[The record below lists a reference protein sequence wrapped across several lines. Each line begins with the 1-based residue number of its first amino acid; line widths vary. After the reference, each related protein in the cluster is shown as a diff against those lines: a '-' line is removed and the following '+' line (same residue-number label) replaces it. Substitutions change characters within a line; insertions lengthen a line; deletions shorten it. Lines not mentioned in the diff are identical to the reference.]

1 MFTEGGNCLGKGWQK
16 KFVRGGEKF
25 LGGKEKF
32 IEGVKDEVAPK
43 KKKKGHQKKFREIR
57 EKKVS

>member
-1 MFTEGGNCLGKGWQK
+1 MFMEGGKCLGKGGK
-16 KFVRGGEKF
+16 KICKGGEKF

-32 IEGVKDEVAPK
+32 IEGVKNEVAPK
-43 KKKKGHQKKFREIR
+43 KKSHQKKFREIR

>member
-1 MFTEGGNCLGKGWQK
+1 MFREGGAK
-16 KFVRGGEKF
+16 KIRKGGEKF

-32 IEGVKDEVAPK
+32 IEGVKNEVAPK
-43 KKKKGHQKKFREIR
+43 KIKKKSHQKKFREIR